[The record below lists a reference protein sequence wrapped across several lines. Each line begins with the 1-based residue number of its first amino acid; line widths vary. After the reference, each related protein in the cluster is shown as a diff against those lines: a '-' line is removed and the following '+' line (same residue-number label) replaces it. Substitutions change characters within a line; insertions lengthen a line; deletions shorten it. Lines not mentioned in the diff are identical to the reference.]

1 MQNVNHLKGYNYIN
15 PDLSIKERNA
25 LKELRDELKR
35 RKSAGETPPK
45 NCPRENSEQQLEWV
59 ALMLPAVI

>member
-35 RKSAGETPPK
+35 RKDAGEAHLK
-45 NCPRENSEQQLEWV
+45 IVQGRIVNSN
-59 ALMLPAVI
+59 